1 MVEIKEKFLLQ
12 TNSILSSVLVLF
24 IQLLANLL
32 VMMEPKNNNI
42 EMKSKVRIGDR
53 IILEDLEWKV
63 AEIKDEIVTLYREGV
78 GGNSHTIKK
87 SLMDIESI
95 LVQQTDFS

>member
-1 MVEIKEKFLLQ
+1 M
-12 TNSILSSVLVLF
+12 VLVLV
-24 IQLLANLL
+24 ILLSTNLL
-32 VMMEPKNNNI
+32 VMMQPKNNNS
-42 EMKSKVRIGDR
+42 EMKSKVRIGNR

-78 GGNSHTIKK
+78 GGNSYTTKK

-95 LVQQTDFS
+95 LEQQTDFS